1 MFPRAFAPP
10 ALCEPMHWTN
20 NFHSVRIFRKFPQN
34 LRIHRQ
40 KSGRMIR
47 HILHVNL
54 TILVVWDYIKKTNLR
69 MQFMVNEPIRGLA
82 HVE

>member
-1 MFPRAFAPP
+1 M
-10 ALCEPMHWTN
+10 
-20 NFHSVRIFRKFPQN
+20 IFRKFPQN
-34 LRIHRQ
+34 LRIRRQ